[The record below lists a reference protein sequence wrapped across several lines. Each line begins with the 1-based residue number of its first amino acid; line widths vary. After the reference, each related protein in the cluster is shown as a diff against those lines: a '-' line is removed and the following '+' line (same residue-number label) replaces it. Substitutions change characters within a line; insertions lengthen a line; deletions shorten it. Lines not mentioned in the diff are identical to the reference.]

1 MSTGKNMLFR
11 VAYTAPKVFFPLA
24 DAGTTDWETYI
35 VADHPS
41 TALEVALTKHTVSA
55 DGGTY
60 TISEHK
66 VTIHASA

>member
-1 MSTGKNMLFR
+1 MSADKQMLFR
-11 VAYTAPKVFFPLA
+11 VVYTAPKAFFPLA
-24 DAGTTDWETYI
+24 DAEAMDWETYI

-41 TALEVALTKHTVSA
+41 TALEVALAKNTVSA

-66 VTIHASA
+66 VTIHAGV